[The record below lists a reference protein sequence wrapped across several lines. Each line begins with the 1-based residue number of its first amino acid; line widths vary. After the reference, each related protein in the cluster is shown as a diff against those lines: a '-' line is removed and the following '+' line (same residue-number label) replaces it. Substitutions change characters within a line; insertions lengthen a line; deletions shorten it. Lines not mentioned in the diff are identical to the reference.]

1 MTRGVCARQK
11 AGYAAKWNIE
21 AFAMRI
27 GQDFCGTQ
35 VIEALNED
43 IERELRIADEHIAR
57 AMSATSFRKDALQR
71 YSSACAA
78 AAMRH
83 AVALAAEVL
92 HLGGVPPPFTS
103 RDVPCPRDRLAR
115 ASDLFRHYR
124 QRLRT
129 ANDLGLLRLEEVL
142 REIIQD
148 LRACSRARSRM
159 FRLIRIS

>member
-1 MTRGVCARQK
+1 
-11 AGYAAKWNIE
+11 
-21 AFAMRI
+21 MRASNEL
-27 GQDFCGTQ
+27 CRTH

-57 AMSATSFRKDALQR
+57 AMSATSFRKDAVQR

-92 HLGGVPPPFTS
+92 HLGGVPPPFVP
-103 RDVPCPRDRLAR
+103 RDMPCPSRDRLAR
-115 ASDLFRHYR
+115 ASDLFHHYR
-124 QRLRT
+124 QRLSM

-148 LRACSRARSRM
+148 LRVCSRARSGM

>member
-1 MTRGVCARQK
+1 
-11 AGYAAKWNIE
+11 
-21 AFAMRI
+21 MRASSEL
-27 GQDFCGTQ
+27 CRTH
-35 VIEALNED
+35 VIDALNED

-57 AMSATSFRKDALQR
+57 AMSATSFRKAAVQR

-92 HLGGVPPPFTS
+92 NLGGVPPPFIP

-115 ASDLFRHYR
+115 ASDLFHHYR
-124 QRLRT
+124 QRLSM
-129 ANDLGLLRLEEVL
+129 ANALGLPRLEEVL

-148 LRACSRARSRM
+148 LRVCSRARSGM
-159 FRLIRIS
+159 FRLIRIG